1 MKKFLLMLLSS
12 ILILSSGCIPTEKN
26 SNNAI
31 DDAHYKYGQKA
42 LEIADQCLN
51 FEITSDEAYE
61 AIDALYENQNKL
73 PTTSKKDNTHFSN
86 YDIESDV
93 STLHYYIFS
102 YKQGYSDYDTVKEK
116 RNELY
121 DDLKDV
127 KVVE

>member
-51 FEITSDEAYE
+51 FEITSEEACE
-61 AIDALYENQNKL
+61 AIDSLYENQNKL
-73 PTTSKKDNTHFSN
+73 STTNINDNTRFLN
-86 YDIESDV
+86 YEIGSDV
-93 STLHYYIFS
+93 STLHY
-102 YKQGYSDYDTVKEK
+102 
-116 RNELY
+116 
-121 DDLKDV
+121 
-127 KVVE
+127 

>member
-1 MKKFLLMLLSS
+1 MKKILLLLLSS
-12 ILILSSGCIPTEKN
+12 ILILSSGCIPTGKN

-61 AIDALYENQNKL
+61 AIDELYENQNKL
-73 PTTSKKDNTHFSN
+73 PTTTIKDDTHFSN
-86 YDIESDV
+86 HGIELDV
-93 STLHYYIFS
+93 TTLHYCIFS